1 MSNCKQKTGKE
12 QIRIYIFEYYVLCIK
27 CACIH
32 MPALT
37 PIYTLLKHKY
47 ESMSLTDTQ
56 LNYAIFELHIVHC
69 TSVEVF

>member
-1 MSNCKQKTGKE
+1 
-12 QIRIYIFEYYVLCIK
+12 
-27 CACIH
+27 

-56 LNYAIFELHIVHC
+56 INYAIVELHIVHC
-69 TSVEVF
+69 ASVEVF